1 MVHEERASIDVKQAV
16 RTAIEFVKDVYSDEK
31 ITNVGLEEVK
41 SEGDV
46 WKVTVGFSRP
56 WDYPKVQRKT
66 AYDSRTVYDSIA
78 QLYPKPDP
86 GPDRDYKV
94 VKVDAATGDV
104 RGMEIR
110 DE

>member
-1 MVHEERASIDVKQAV
+1 MVNEERTPVDVKHAV
-16 RTAIEFVKDVYSDEK
+16 RNAIAFVKEVYSDEK

-56 WDYPKVQRKT
+56 WDYPKIQ
-66 AYDSRTVYDSIA
+66 RTVYDSIA
-78 QLYPKPDP
+78 QLHPKVEP
-86 GPDRDYKV
+86 GPERDYKV
-94 VKVDAATGDV
+94 VVIDAATGEV